1 MPAIWYEMDNTTHR
15 YYPDFYIEKDNL
27 IVETKSVYTLE
38 CEKEKN
44 KLKFEA
50 VKNNGYRFKLD
61 VY

>member
-1 MPAIWYEMDNTTHR
+1 MPEIWYILDGIKHR

-44 KLKFEA
+44 NLKFQA
-50 VKNNGYRFKLD
+50 VKSHGYNFKLD